1 MNGKDMIFSL
11 QYVSDSIVEEAEY
24 GSFSV
29 RADNSS
35 SNKQVKNMLR
45 RPFLVAAIIV
55 MTLLLVGCAV
65 AYATG
70 WFAELFAARSDTPL
84 TDEQVAFIQENEQ
97 VIMATQSSNEW
108 NVELKSTM
116 TDGNAGY
123 ILFGITAP
131 SNIDLEAYY
140 ENRKVDHNAPYITP
154 GNYSMRAGHR
164 AVVIASTG
172 FSDEE
177 LNFYWQENGYWEADN
192 DGTPNTLNY
201 VVELRCE
208 KLYPN
213 KEILLKEPF
222 GSDITFEA
230 RFFDF
235 TLEYE
240 DPEVRETVEAKLA
253 EQGDSLIGGEELRGL
268 HKSKELVDGEW
279 IFDVLFT
286 DARPETLQLIDQPIT
301 VDAWVHRKIDNGT
314 MFYDTTHDIEQIQ
327 ITSFALSPMGATVT
341 YEQAEDV
348 IGVFLE
354 WDGNQG
360 IFVVMK
366 DGSEIQLNSDGTG
379 YSWSSKVPIVL
390 DNVDH
395 VRLADGTRF
404 GNG

>member
-1 MNGKDMIFSL
+1 MNGKNIIWGL
-11 QYVSDSIVEEAEY
+11 TYVSSSIVEEAEY
-24 GSFSV
+24 GAF
-29 RADNSS
+29 
-35 SNKQVKNMLR
+35 QVKTDSTIEKDRSRRIFR
-45 RPFLVAAIIV
+45 RPFLVAAIIAL
-55 MTLLLVGCAV
+55 TLLLVGCAV
-65 AYATG
+65 AYANG
-70 WFAELFAARSDTPL
+70 WFTDLFAARSDTPL
-84 TDEQVAFIQENEQ
+84 TGGQVSFIQENEHI
-97 VIMATQSSNEW
+97 IMETQSSNEW

-116 TDGNAGY
+116 TDGNTGY

-131 SNIDLEAYY
+131 ADIDLEAYS
-140 ENRKVDHNAPYITP
+140 ENRKADYEAPYITP

-164 AVVIASTG
+164 AIVIASTG
-172 FSDEE
+172 FSDEA

-192 DGTPNTLNY
+192 DGIPNTLNY

-213 KEILLKEPF
+213 KEILLREPF

-240 DPEVRETVEAKLA
+240 DPEVRESVEAKLA
-253 EQGDSLIGGEELRGL
+253 EQGDSLIGGEELQGL

-279 IFDVLFT
+279 IFDVTFT
-286 DARPETLQLIDQPIT
+286 DTRVETLQLIDQPIT
-301 VDAWVHRKIDNGT
+301 VDAWVYHKIDNGT

-327 ITSFALSPMGATVT
+327 ITSFVLSPMGATVT

-390 DNVDH
+390 DDVDH
-395 VRLADGTRF
+395 VRLADGTKV
-404 GNG
+404 GN

>member
-1 MNGKDMIFSL
+1 MNGKDLLIDLGNISHK
-11 QYVSDSIVEEAEY
+11 YYEEAEN
-24 GSFSV
+24 GTITEAKIQKAF
-29 RADNSS
+29 
-35 SNKQVKNMLR
+35 R
-45 RPFLVAAIIV
+45 RPLLVAAIIAL
-55 MTLLLVGCAV
+55 TLLLVGCAV
-65 AYATG
+65 AYVNG
-70 WFAELFAARSDTPL
+70 WFTELFAARSDTPL
-84 TDEQVAFIQENEQ
+84 TDGQVSFIQENEHI
-97 VIMATQSSNEW
+97 IMETQSSNEW

-116 TDGNAGY
+116 TDGNTGY

-131 SNIDLEAYY
+131 SDIDLETYS
-140 ENRKVDHNAPYITP
+140 ENRKADYEAPYITP

-164 AVVIASTG
+164 AIVIASTG

-192 DGTPNTLNY
+192 DGIPNTLNY

-213 KEILLKEPF
+213 KEILLREPF

-240 DPEVRETVEAKLA
+240 DPEVRESVEAKLA
-253 EQGDSLIGGEELRGL
+253 ERGDTLIGGEELQGL
-268 HKSKELVDGEW
+268 HKSEELVDGEW
-279 IFDVLFT
+279 IFDVTFT
-286 DARPETLQLIDQPIT
+286 DTRVETLQLIDQPIT
-301 VDAWVHRKIDNGT
+301 VDAWVHHKIDNGT

-327 ITSFALSPMGATVT
+327 ITSFVLSPMGATVT

-360 IFVVMK
+360 VFVIMK

-390 DNVDH
+390 NDVDH
-395 VRLADGTRF
+395 VLLADGSKLTKP
-404 GNG
+404 NY

>member
-1 MNGKDMIFSL
+1 MNGKNIIWGL
-11 QYVSDSIVEEAEY
+11 TYVSSSIVEEAEY
-24 GSFSV
+24 GAF
-29 RADNSS
+29 R
-35 SNKQVKNMLR
+35 VKTDSTIEKERSRRIFR
-45 RPFLVAAIIV
+45 RPFLVAAIIAL
-55 MTLLLVGCAV
+55 TLLLVGCAV
-65 AYATG
+65 AYANG
-70 WFAELFAARSDTPL
+70 WFTDLFAARSDTPL
-84 TDEQVAFIQENEQ
+84 TNGQVSFIQENEH
-97 VIMATQSSNEW
+97 VIMETQSNNEW

-116 TDGNAGY
+116 TDGNTGY

-131 SNIDLEAYY
+131 ADIDLEAYS
-140 ENRKVDHNAPYITP
+140 ENRKADYEAPYITP

-164 AVVIASTG
+164 AIVIASTG

-192 DGTPNTLNY
+192 DGVPNTLNY

-213 KEILLKEPF
+213 KEILLREPF

-240 DPEVRETVEAKLA
+240 DPEVRESVEAKLA
-253 EQGDSLIGGEELRGL
+253 EHGDSLIGGEELQGL
-268 HKSKELVDGEW
+268 HKSEELVDGEW
-279 IFDVLFT
+279 IFDVTFT
-286 DARPETLQLIDQPIT
+286 DTRVETLQLIDQPIT
-301 VDAWVHRKIDNGT
+301 VDAWVHHKIDNGT

-327 ITSFALSPMGATVT
+327 ITSFVLSPMGATVT

-390 DNVDH
+390 DDVDH
-395 VRLADGTRF
+395 VRLADGTKV
-404 GNG
+404 GN

>member
-1 MNGKDMIFSL
+1 MNGKELLIGLGSISL
-11 QYVSDSIVEEAEY
+11 KYYDEAENDTITEAKA
-24 GSFSV
+24 
-29 RADNSS
+29 RRI
-35 SNKQVKNMLR
+35 LR
-45 RPFLVAAIIV
+45 KPLLVAAIV
-55 MTLLLVGCAV
+55 ALTLLLVGCAV
-65 AYATG
+65 AYANG

-84 TDEQVAFIQENEQ
+84 TDGQVQFIQENEQ
-97 VIMATQSSNEW
+97 VIMETQSNHEW
-108 NVELKSTM
+108 NIELKSTM
-116 TDGNAGY
+116 TDGNTGY

-131 SNIDLEAYY
+131 PDIDLEAYY
-140 ENRKVDHNAPYITP
+140 ENRKTDRDAPYITP

-164 AVVIASTG
+164 AIVIASTG
-172 FSDEE
+172 FSDED
-177 LNFYWQENGYWEADN
+177 LNFYWNENGYWEADN
-192 DGTPNTLNY
+192 DGNPNTLNY

-213 KEILLKEPF
+213 KEMLLREPF

-240 DPEVRETVEAKLA
+240 DPEVRESVEAKLA
-253 EQGDSLIGGEELRGL
+253 EQGDSLIGGEELQGL
-268 HKSKELVDGEW
+268 HKSEELVDGEW
-279 IFDVLFT
+279 IFDVTFT
-286 DARPETLQLIDQPIT
+286 DTRVETLQLIDQPIT
-301 VDAWVHRKIDNGT
+301 VDAWVHHKIDNGT

-327 ITSFALSPMGATVT
+327 ITSFVLSPMGATVT

-390 DNVDH
+390 NDVDH
-395 VRLADGTRF
+395 VRLADGTKI
-404 GNG
+404 GNR

>member
-1 MNGKDMIFSL
+1 MNGKDLLISL
-11 QYVSDSIVEEAEY
+11 GNISHKYYEEAEN
-24 GSFSV
+24 GTITEAKTQKAF
-29 RADNSS
+29 
-35 SNKQVKNMLR
+35 R
-45 RPFLVAAIIV
+45 RPLLVVAIIAL
-55 MTLLLVGCAV
+55 TLLLVGCAV
-65 AYATG
+65 AYVNG
-70 WFAELFAARSDTPL
+70 WFTELFAARSDTPL
-84 TDEQVAFIQENEQ
+84 TDGQVSFIQENEHI
-97 VIMATQSSNEW
+97 IMETKSSNEW

-116 TDGNAGY
+116 TDGNTGY

-131 SNIDLEAYY
+131 SDIDLESYS
-140 ENRKVDHNAPYITP
+140 ENRKADYEAPYITP

-192 DGTPNTLNY
+192 DGVPNTLNY

-213 KEILLKEPF
+213 KEILLREPF

-240 DPEVRETVEAKLA
+240 DPEVRESVEAKLE
-253 EQGDSLIGGEELRGL
+253 EQGDSLIGGEELQGL
-268 HKSKELVDGEW
+268 HKSEELVDGEW
-279 IFDVLFT
+279 IFDVTFT
-286 DARPETLQLIDQPIT
+286 DTRVETLQLIDQPIT
-301 VDAWVHRKIDNGT
+301 VDAWVHHKIDNGT

-327 ITSFALSPMGATVT
+327 ITSFVLSPMGATVT

-390 DNVDH
+390 DDVDH
-395 VRLADGTRF
+395 VRLADGTKV
-404 GNG
+404 GN

>member
-1 MNGKDMIFSL
+1 MNGKELLIGLGSISL
-11 QYVSDSIVEEAEY
+11 KYYDEAENDTITEAKA
-24 GSFSV
+24 
-29 RADNSS
+29 RRI
-35 SNKQVKNMLR
+35 LR
-45 RPFLVAAIIV
+45 KPLLVAAIV
-55 MTLLLVGCAV
+55 ALTLLLVGCAV
-65 AYATG
+65 AYANG

-84 TDEQVAFIQENEQ
+84 TDGQVQFIQENEQ
-97 VIMATQSSNEW
+97 VIMETQSNHEW
-108 NVELKSTM
+108 NIELKSTM
-116 TDGNAGY
+116 TDGNTGY

-131 SNIDLEAYY
+131 SDIDLEAYY
-140 ENRKVDHNAPYITP
+140 ENRKTDRDAPYITP

-164 AVVIASTG
+164 AIVIASTG
-172 FSDEE
+172 FSDED
-177 LNFYWQENGYWEADN
+177 LNFYWNENGYWEADN
-192 DGTPNTLNY
+192 DGNPNTLNY

-213 KEILLKEPF
+213 KEMLLREPF

-240 DPEVRETVEAKLA
+240 DPEVRESVEAKLA
-253 EQGDSLIGGEELRGL
+253 EQGDSLIGGEELQGL
-268 HKSKELVDGEW
+268 HKSEELVDGEW
-279 IFDVLFT
+279 IFDVTFT
-286 DARPETLQLIDQPIT
+286 DTRVETLQLIDQPIT
-301 VDAWVHRKIDNGT
+301 VDAWVHHKIDNGT
-314 MFYDTTHDIEQIQ
+314 MFYDTTHDIEQIR
-327 ITSFALSPMGATVT
+327 ITSFVLSPMGATVT

-390 DNVDH
+390 NDVDH
-395 VRLADGTRF
+395 VRLADGTKI
-404 GNG
+404 GNR

>member
-1 MNGKDMIFSL
+1 MNGKDLLISL
-11 QYVSDSIVEEAEY
+11 GNISHKYYEEAEN
-24 GSFSV
+24 GTITEAKTQKAF
-29 RADNSS
+29 
-35 SNKQVKNMLR
+35 R
-45 RPFLVAAIIV
+45 RPLLVVAIIAL
-55 MTLLLVGCAV
+55 TLLLVGCAV
-65 AYATG
+65 AYVNG
-70 WFAELFAARSDTPL
+70 WFTELFAARSDTPL
-84 TDEQVAFIQENEQ
+84 TDGQVSFIQENEHI
-97 VIMATQSSNEW
+97 IMETLSRNEW

-116 TDGNAGY
+116 TDGNTGY

-131 SNIDLEAYY
+131 SDIDLESYS
-140 ENRKVDHNAPYITP
+140 ENRKADYEAPYITP

-164 AVVIASTG
+164 AIVIASTG
-172 FSDEE
+172 FSDQE

-192 DGTPNTLNY
+192 DGIPNTLNY

-213 KEILLKEPF
+213 KEILLREPF
-222 GSDITFEA
+222 GSDVTFEA

-235 TLEYE
+235 MLEYE
-240 DPEVRETVEAKLA
+240 DPEVRESVEAKLE
-253 EQGDSLIGGEELRGL
+253 EQGDSLIGGEELQGL
-268 HKSKELVDGEW
+268 HKSEELVDGEW
-279 IFDVLFT
+279 IFDVTFT
-286 DARPETLQLIDQPIT
+286 DTRVETLQLIDQPIT
-301 VDAWVHRKIDNGT
+301 VDAWVHHKIDNGT

-327 ITSFALSPMGATVT
+327 ITSFVLSPMGATVT

-390 DNVDH
+390 DDVDH
-395 VRLADGTRF
+395 VRLADGTKV
-404 GNG
+404 GN

>member
-1 MNGKDMIFSL
+1 MNGKNMIWGL
-11 QYVSDSIVEEAEY
+11 TYVSSSIIEEAEY
-24 GSFSV
+24 GEFPIGAEKSIRKEKTRRMF
-29 RADNSS
+29 
-35 SNKQVKNMLR
+35 R
-45 RPFLVAAIIV
+45 RPFLVAALIALTV
-55 MTLLLVGCAV
+55 LLVGCAV
-65 AYATG
+65 AYVNG
-70 WFAELFAARSDTPL
+70 WFTELFAARSDTPL
-84 TDEQVAFIQENEQ
+84 TDGQVSFIQENEHI
-97 VIMATQSSNEW
+97 IMETKSSNEW

-116 TDGNAGY
+116 TDGNTGY

-131 SNIDLEAYY
+131 SDIDLESYS
-140 ENRKVDHNAPYITP
+140 ENRKADYEAPYITP

-164 AVVIASTG
+164 AIVIASTG

-192 DGTPNTLNY
+192 DGVPNTLNY

-213 KEILLKEPF
+213 KEILLREPF

-240 DPEVRETVEAKLA
+240 DPEVRESVEAKLE
-253 EQGDSLIGGEELRGL
+253 EQGDSLIGGEELQGL
-268 HKSKELVDGEW
+268 HKSEELVDGEW
-279 IFDVLFT
+279 IFDVTFT
-286 DARPETLQLIDQPIT
+286 DTRVETLQLIDQPIT
-301 VDAWVHRKIDNGT
+301 VDAWVHHKIDNGT

-327 ITSFALSPMGATVT
+327 ITSFVLSPMGATVT

-354 WDGNQG
+354 WNGNLG

-390 DNVDH
+390 DDVDH
-395 VRLADGTRF
+395 VRLADGTKV
-404 GNG
+404 GN

>member
-1 MNGKDMIFSL
+1 MNGKNIIWGL
-11 QYVSDSIVEEAEY
+11 TYVSSSIVEEAEY
-24 GSFSV
+24 GAF
-29 RADNSS
+29 R
-35 SNKQVKNMLR
+35 VKTDSTIEKERSRRIFR
-45 RPFLVAAIIV
+45 RPFLVAAIIAL
-55 MTLLLVGCAV
+55 TLLLVGCAV
-65 AYATG
+65 AYANG
-70 WFAELFAARSDTPL
+70 WFTDLFAARSDTPL
-84 TDEQVAFIQENEQ
+84 TNGQVSFIQENEH
-97 VIMATQSSNEW
+97 VIMETQSNNEW

-116 TDGNAGY
+116 TDGNTGY

-131 SNIDLEAYY
+131 ADIDLEAYS
-140 ENRKVDHNAPYITP
+140 ENRKSDYEAPYITP

-164 AVVIASTG
+164 AIVIASTG

-192 DGTPNTLNY
+192 DGVPNTLNY

-213 KEILLKEPF
+213 KEILLREPF

-240 DPEVRETVEAKLA
+240 DPEVRESVEAKLA
-253 EQGDSLIGGEELRGL
+253 EHGDSLIGGEELQGL
-268 HKSKELVDGEW
+268 HKSEELVDGEW
-279 IFDVLFT
+279 IFDVTFT
-286 DARPETLQLIDQPIT
+286 DTRVETLQLIDQPIT
-301 VDAWVHRKIDNGT
+301 VDAWVHHKIDNGT

-327 ITSFALSPMGATVT
+327 ITSFVLSPMGATVT

-390 DNVDH
+390 DDVDH
-395 VRLADGTRF
+395 VRLADGTKV
-404 GNG
+404 GN

>member
-1 MNGKDMIFSL
+1 MNGKDIIWSL
-11 QYVSDSIVEEAEY
+11 KNVSDSIVEEAEY
-24 GSFSV
+24 GEFPIGAEKSIRKEKTRRMF
-29 RADNSS
+29 
-35 SNKQVKNMLR
+35 Q
-45 RPFLVAAIIV
+45 RPFLVAALIAL
-55 MTLLLVGCAV
+55 TLLLVGCAV
-65 AYATG
+65 AYASG
-70 WFAELFAARSDTPL
+70 WFTELFAARSDAPL
-84 TDEQVAFIQENEQ
+84 TDGQVQFIHENEHI
-97 VIMATQSSNEW
+97 IMETQSNNEW

-116 TDGNAGY
+116 TDGNTGY

-131 SNIDLEAYY
+131 SDIDLEAYD
-140 ENRKVDHNAPYITP
+140 ENSKSDYTAPYITP

-164 AVVIASTG
+164 AIVIASTG
-172 FSDEE
+172 FSDEKQ
-177 LNFYWQENGYWEADN
+177 NFYWQENGYWEADN
-192 DGTPNTLNY
+192 DGIPNTLNY

-222 GSDITFEA
+222 DSDITFQA

-240 DPEVRETVEAKLA
+240 DPEIREAVEAKLA
-253 EQGDSLIGGEELRGL
+253 EQGESLIGGEELQGL
-268 HKSKELVDGEW
+268 HKSEELVDGEW
-279 IFDVLFT
+279 IFDVTFT
-286 DARPETLQLIDQPIT
+286 DTRVETLQLIDQPIT
-301 VDAWVHRKIDNGT
+301 VDAWVHHKIDNGT

-327 ITSFALSPMGATVT
+327 ITSFVLSPMGATVT

-379 YSWSSKVPIVL
+379 YSWSSKVPVVL
-390 DNVDH
+390 DDVDH
-395 VRLADGTRF
+395 VRLADGTKV
-404 GNG
+404 GN

>member
-1 MNGKDMIFSL
+1 
-11 QYVSDSIVEEAEY
+11 
-24 GSFSV
+24 
-29 RADNSS
+29 
-35 SNKQVKNMLR
+35 
-45 RPFLVAAIIV
+45 
-55 MTLLLVGCAV
+55 
-65 AYATG
+65 
-70 WFAELFAARSDTPL
+70 
-84 TDEQVAFIQENEQ
+84 
-97 VIMATQSSNEW
+97 
-108 NVELKSTM
+108 M
-116 TDGNAGY
+116 TDGNTGY

-131 SNIDLEAYY
+131 SDIDLEAHS
-140 ENRKVDHNAPYITP
+140 ENRKANYEAPYITP

-164 AVVIASTG
+164 AIVIASTG

-192 DGTPNTLNY
+192 DGIPNTLNY

-213 KEILLKEPF
+213 KEILLREPF

-240 DPEVRETVEAKLA
+240 DPEVRESVEAKLA
-253 EQGDSLIGGEELRGL
+253 EQGDSLIGGEELQGL
-268 HKSKELVDGEW
+268 HKSEELVDGEW
-279 IFDVLFT
+279 IFDVTFT
-286 DARPETLQLIDQPIT
+286 DTRVETLQLIDQPIT
-301 VDAWVHRKIDNGT
+301 VDAWVHHKIDNGT
-314 MFYDTTHDIEQIQ
+314 MFYDTIHDIEQIQ
-327 ITSFALSPMGATVT
+327 ITSFVLSPMGATVT

-390 DNVDH
+390 DDVDH
-395 VRLADGTRF
+395 VRLADGTKV
-404 GNG
+404 GN

>member
-1 MNGKDMIFSL
+1 MNGKNMIWGL
-11 QYVSDSIVEEAEY
+11 TYVSSSIIEEAEY
-24 GSFSV
+24 GEVPIGAEKSIRKEKTRRMF
-29 RADNSS
+29 
-35 SNKQVKNMLR
+35 Q
-45 RPFLVAAIIV
+45 RPFLVAALIAL
-55 MTLLLVGCAV
+55 TLLLVGCAV
-65 AYATG
+65 AYVNG
-70 WFAELFAARSDTPL
+70 WFTELFAARSDTPL
-84 TDEQVAFIQENEQ
+84 TDGQVSFIQENEHI
-97 VIMATQSSNEW
+97 IMETQSSNEW

-116 TDGNAGY
+116 TDGNTGY

-131 SNIDLEAYY
+131 SDIDLESYS
-140 ENRKVDHNAPYITP
+140 ENRKADHEAPYITP

-164 AVVIASTG
+164 AIVIASTG

-192 DGTPNTLNY
+192 DGIPNTLNY

-213 KEILLKEPF
+213 KEILLREPF

-240 DPEVRETVEAKLA
+240 DPEVRESVEAKLA
-253 EQGDSLIGGEELRGL
+253 EQGDSLIGGEELQGL
-268 HKSKELVDGEW
+268 HKSEELVDGEW
-279 IFDVLFT
+279 IFDVTFT
-286 DARPETLQLIDQPIT
+286 DTRVETLQLIDQPIT
-301 VDAWVHRKIDNGT
+301 VDAWVHHKIDNGT
-314 MFYDTTHDIEQIQ
+314 MFYDTTHDIEQIR
-327 ITSFALSPMGATVT
+327 ITSFVLSPMGATVT

-390 DNVDH
+390 DDVDH
-395 VRLADGTRF
+395 VRLADGTKV
-404 GNG
+404 GN

>member
-1 MNGKDMIFSL
+1 MNGKDLLISL
-11 QYVSDSIVEEAEY
+11 GNISHKYYEEAEN
-24 GSFSV
+24 
-29 RADNSS
+29 DNF
-35 SNKQVKNMLR
+35 VKAQKHKTIR
-45 RPFLVAAIIV
+45 RPLMVAAIIAL
-55 MTLLLVGCAV
+55 TLLLVGCAV
-65 AYATG
+65 AYANG
-70 WFAELFAARSDTPL
+70 WFADLFAARSDTPL
-84 TDEQVAFIQENEQ
+84 TDGQVSFIQENEHI
-97 VIMATQSSNEW
+97 IMETQSSNEW

-116 TDGNAGY
+116 TDGNTGY

-131 SNIDLEAYY
+131 SDIDLEAYY
-140 ENRKVDHNAPYITP
+140 ENSKADYEAPYIAP

-164 AVVIASTG
+164 AIVIASTG

-177 LNFYWQENGYWEADN
+177 LNFYWQENGYWEADT
-192 DGTPNTLNY
+192 DGVSNTLNY
-201 VVELRCE
+201 IVELRCE

-222 GSDITFEA
+222 GSDVTFQA

-240 DPEVRETVEAKLA
+240 DQEIREAVEAKLA
-253 EQGDSLIGGEELRGL
+253 EQGDSLIGGEELQGL
-268 HKSKELVDGEW
+268 HKSEELVDGEW
-279 IFDVLFT
+279 IFNVSFADTTV
-286 DARPETLQLIDQPIT
+286 ETLQMIDQPVT
-301 VDAWVHRKIDNGT
+301 VDAWVHHKIDNGT

-327 ITSFALSPMGATVT
+327 ITSFVLSPMGATVT

-360 IFVVMK
+360 VFVVMK

-390 DNVDH
+390 NDVDH
-395 VRLADGTRF
+395 IRLADGTKV
-404 GNG
+404 GN

>member
-1 MNGKDMIFSL
+1 MNGKNMIWGL
-11 QYVSDSIVEEAEY
+11 TYVSSSIIEEAEY
-24 GSFSV
+24 GEVPIGAEKSIRKEKTRRMF
-29 RADNSS
+29 
-35 SNKQVKNMLR
+35 Q
-45 RPFLVAAIIV
+45 RPFLVAALIAL
-55 MTLLLVGCAV
+55 TLLLVGCAV
-65 AYATG
+65 AYVNG
-70 WFAELFAARSDTPL
+70 WFTELFAARSDTPL
-84 TDEQVAFIQENEQ
+84 TDGQVSFIQENEHI
-97 VIMATQSSNEW
+97 IMETQSSNEW

-116 TDGNAGY
+116 TDGNTGY

-131 SNIDLEAYY
+131 SDIDLESYS
-140 ENRKVDHNAPYITP
+140 ENRKADHEAPYITP

-164 AVVIASTG
+164 AIVIASTG

-192 DGTPNTLNY
+192 DGIPNTLNY

-213 KEILLKEPF
+213 KEILLREPF

-240 DPEVRETVEAKLA
+240 DPEVRESVEAKLA
-253 EQGDSLIGGEELRGL
+253 EQGDSLIGGEELQGL
-268 HKSKELVDGEW
+268 HKSEELVDGEW
-279 IFDVLFT
+279 IFDVTFT
-286 DARPETLQLIDQPIT
+286 DTRVETLQLIDQPIT
-301 VDAWVHRKIDNGT
+301 VDAWVHHKIDNGT
-314 MFYDTTHDIEQIQ
+314 MFYDTTDDIEPIQ
-327 ITSFALSPMGATVT
+327 ITSFVLSPMGATVT

-360 IFVVMK
+360 IFVVIK

-390 DNVDH
+390 DDVDH
-395 VRLADGTRF
+395 VRLAYGTKV
-404 GNG
+404 GN

>member
-1 MNGKDMIFSL
+1 MNGKELLIGLGSISL
-11 QYVSDSIVEEAEY
+11 KYYDEAENDTITEAKA
-24 GSFSV
+24 
-29 RADNSS
+29 RRI
-35 SNKQVKNMLR
+35 LR
-45 RPFLVAAIIV
+45 KPLLVAAIV
-55 MTLLLVGCAV
+55 ALTLLLVGCAV
-65 AYATG
+65 AYANG

-84 TDEQVAFIQENEQ
+84 TDGQVQFIQENEQ
-97 VIMATQSSNEW
+97 VIMETQSNHEW
-108 NVELKSTM
+108 NIELKSTM
-116 TDGNAGY
+116 TDGNTGY

-131 SNIDLEAYY
+131 PDIDLEAYY
-140 ENRKVDHNAPYITP
+140 ENRKTDRDAPYITP

-164 AVVIASTG
+164 AIVIASTG
-172 FSDEE
+172 FSDED
-177 LNFYWQENGYWEADN
+177 LNFYWNENGYWEADN
-192 DGTPNTLNY
+192 DGNPNTLNY

-213 KEILLKEPF
+213 KEMLLREPF

-240 DPEVRETVEAKLA
+240 DPEVRESVEAKLA
-253 EQGDSLIGGEELRGL
+253 EQGDSLIGGEELQGL
-268 HKSKELVDGEW
+268 HKSEELVDGEW
-279 IFDVLFT
+279 IFDVTFT
-286 DARPETLQLIDQPIT
+286 DTRVETLQLIDQPIT
-301 VDAWVHRKIDNGT
+301 VDAWVHHKIDNGT
-314 MFYDTTHDIEQIQ
+314 MFYDTTHDIEQIR
-327 ITSFALSPMGATVT
+327 ITSFVLSPMGATVT

-390 DNVDH
+390 NDVDH
-395 VRLADGTRF
+395 VRLADGTKI
-404 GNG
+404 GNR